1 MHSVSTELCTINRLK
16 SLARTLSPGLIRDDL
31 SLLIK
36 QREAALTTEQMIE
49 SVEALQG
56 GTKDEQ

>member
-1 MHSVSTELCTINRLK
+1 MHSVRDYTINRLK
-16 SLARTLSPGLIRDDL
+16 SLQRTLSPGRVRDDL

-36 QREAALTTEQMIE
+36 QREAALTTKQMIE
-49 SVEALQG
+49 SVKALQG